1 MAAAVPPDAA
11 DAARIVVKQEMG
23 LDGDGDF
30 EDLGTEVASEV
41 PQPAR
46 RPGAKS
52 KAAAKPAG
60 KVKSGKCK
68 GKRQVTRLQHE
79 GDEVL
84 RSLATSSSESYFK
97 SAFELLEMRCVAGK
111 LIKNNDDDLL
121 KKYVHASSEMRDIPV
136 EVLDLGVRVPGV
148 AAVPRKGKPPCALC
162 LDIRTLE
169 VLEHVAAGYGGAASA
184 AEIKNTTLKIS
195 VSRRAVGE
203 SKRTKAMRLKELEK
217 SEAAKKRKPGVAAAP
232 TKKGGAVAVMDIV
245 AEKAAPIYT
254 FPFDQTATRAPEW
267 MARIE
272 RGEIS
277 YVINAEVMQPVALVK
292 VRADVQQVCHTSW
305 RPSVKLIAM
314 FIGFASMVLVN
325 GDPIPFEEK
334 SADGE
339 DVMENV
345 KFWLLFAALMMMAG
359 RQAMK
364 DVQYLIGKVRLT
376 AVPAVPSRF
385 RQKSGASSEVTQTE
399 LKVKS
404 VGVATE
410 TGGGGVCDDSRNLL
424 GPIYIAKAGERY
436 HLSQSCSG
444 LRGADQHGVQVKTCC
459 LICAKTKRDHTNC
472 EPPSGW

>member
-1 MAAAVPPDAA
+1 MYVELFSSASGLSLLIVRRAAL
-11 DAARIVVKQEMG
+11 QT
-23 LDGDGDF
+23 F
-30 EDLGTEVASEV
+30 VAS
-41 PQPAR
+41 
-46 RPGAKS
+46 
-52 KAAAKPAG
+52 
-60 KVKSGKCK
+60 
-68 GKRQVTRLQHE
+68 
-79 GDEVL
+79 
-84 RSLATSSSESYFK
+84 SSS
-97 SAFELLEMRCVAGK
+97 SAE
-111 LIKNNDDDLL
+111 
-121 KKYVHASSEMRDIPV
+121 SEMVSLSAGLRQ
-136 EVLDLGVRVPGV
+136 EALRLD
-148 AAVPRKGKPPCALC
+148 
-162 LDIRTLE
+162 
-169 VLEHVAAGYGGAASA
+169 YASA
-184 AEIKNTTLKIS
+184 LEQ
-195 VSRRAVGE
+195 
-203 SKRTKAMRLKELEK
+203 KA
-217 SEAAKKRKPGVAAAP
+217 
-232 TKKGGAVAVMDIV
+232 D
-245 AEKAAPIYT
+245 
-254 FPFDQTATRAPEW
+254 
-267 MARIE
+267 
-272 RGEIS
+272 
-277 YVINAEVMQPVALVK
+277 INAKVMQPVALVK

-305 RPSVKLIAM
+305 RPSVKMIAM
-314 FIGFASMVLVN
+314 LIGFASMVLVN

-444 LRGADQHGVQVKTCC
+444 LRGADQNGVQVKTCC